1 MAHYYIKT
9 LLLTICIR
17 RVEAPSK
24 DEFELVQTNQ
34 VLQTLI
40 NDLNLLCGFINN
52 KTPNFYIAWPKS
64 LVTKNF

>member
-1 MAHYYIKT
+1 MAHFYIKT

-40 NDLNLLCGFINN
+40 NVSGKYKESFRPSRNLERL
-52 KTPNFYIAWPKS
+52 A
-64 LVTKNF
+64 